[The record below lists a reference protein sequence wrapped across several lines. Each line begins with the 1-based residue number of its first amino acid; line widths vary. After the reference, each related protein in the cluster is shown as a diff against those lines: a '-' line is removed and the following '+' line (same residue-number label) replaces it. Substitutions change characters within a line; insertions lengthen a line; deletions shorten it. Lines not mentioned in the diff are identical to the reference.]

1 MTIKLNKKTV
11 IFTDLSNK
19 IAKSVLFDIIKKV
32 GSDYKILD
40 YGNKIEITSHIKE
53 FIYAY
58 NKQKGI

>member
-1 MTIKLNKKTV
+1 MTIKLNKKAV
-11 IFTDLSNK
+11 VFTDLSNR

-40 YGNKIEITSHIKE
+40 SGNKIEITSQIKE